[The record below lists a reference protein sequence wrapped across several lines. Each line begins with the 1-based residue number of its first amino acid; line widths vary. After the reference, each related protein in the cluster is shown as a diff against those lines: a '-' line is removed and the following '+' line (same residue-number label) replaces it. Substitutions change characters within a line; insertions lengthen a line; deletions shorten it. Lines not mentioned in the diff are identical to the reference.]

1 MRVQSPLADI
11 DFGIGAVRRDG
22 DRLVFVS
29 DETSSLD
36 ATVYMDARDAGRLI
50 GALLKS
56 PSAIGFALSLPFL
69 WLSGGKAKESGVAA
83 SAAARHPF
91 VELNKPW

>member
-11 DFGIGAVRRDG
+11 DFGIGAVRRED

-29 DETSSLD
+29 DATSSLD
-36 ATVYMDARDAGRLI
+36 ATVYMDAGDAARLI
-50 GALLKS
+50 GAILKS

-69 WLSGGKAKESGVAA
+69 WMRGAKPEDGAVVGGEA
-83 SAAARHPF
+83 HPF
-91 VELNKPW
+91 DKLNKPW

>member
-1 MRVQSPLADI
+1 MYVQSPLADI

-29 DETSSLD
+29 DASSSLD
-36 ATVYMDARDAGRLI
+36 ATVYMDAKDAGSLI
-50 GALLKS
+50 CALLKS

-69 WLSGGKAKESGVAA
+69 LLFGGKEKSADAA
-83 SAAARHPF
+83 TAARHPF